1 MHHKGRR
8 RDSTGDMADNDE
20 ELGEEAE
27 EESDE
32 ENASDKKGGGR
43 GKIILFGAI
52 GLGVLLLAGGG
63 YFMSSY
69 FDLFGGAAE
78 EDEIAQPASYY
89 DLPEMVVNLSSVDKR
104 AQYLKIKIA
113 LEAKDRKSLSALE
126 PVMPRI
132 LDMFQIYLRE
142 LRSSDLEG
150 SAGVF
155 RLKEELL
162 RRVNLSIYPN
172 RIDRILF
179 KEIIIQ

>member
-1 MHHKGRR
+1 
-8 RDSTGDMADNDE
+8 MAEDAEEITEEEDE
-20 ELGEEAE
+20 DAGGEEDAG
-27 EESDE
+27 
-32 ENASDKKGGGR
+32 AKKGGGR
-43 GKIILFGAI
+43 GKIIPLGAL
-52 GLGVLLLAGGG
+52 GLGVLLLGGGG
-63 YFMSSY
+63 YFMASY
-69 FDLFGGAAE
+69 FGMFSSAAE
-78 EDEIAQPASYY
+78 EDGVATPAAYY
-89 DLPEMVVNLSSVDKR
+89 DLPEMVVNLSSIDKR

-113 LEAKDRKSLSALE
+113 LEAKDKTALSALD

-162 RRVNLSIYPN
+162 RRVNLAIYPSK
-172 RIDRILF
+172 IDRILF

>member
-1 MHHKGRR
+1 
-8 RDSTGDMADNDE
+8 MAEEDE
-20 ELGEEAE
+20 ELGEDVAE
-27 EESDE
+27 EDGEEKADE
-32 ENASDKKGGGR
+32 KKGGR
-43 GKIILFGAI
+43 GKLILYGAI
-52 GLGVLLLAGGG
+52 GVGVLLFCVGG
-63 YFMSSY
+63 YAVISY
-69 FDLFGGAAE
+69 FDPFGGSAAE
-78 EDEIAQPASYY
+78 NEIAQPASYY

-113 LEAKDRKSLSALE
+113 LEAKDRKSLTALN

-162 RRVNLSIYPN
+162 RRVNLAIHPN
-172 RIDRILF
+172 RVDRILF

>member
-1 MHHKGRR
+1 MAEN
-8 RDSTGDMADNDE
+8 DAEIGD
-20 ELGEEAE
+20 EAE
-27 EESDE
+27 EEGGE
-32 ENASDKKGGGR
+32 ENAGEKTYGARDKIVR
-43 GKIILFGAI
+43 FGAI
-52 GLGVLLLAGGG
+52 GLAVLLVGGGG
-63 YFMSSY
+63 YYTASHFGLFAESSGKNG
-69 FDLFGGAAE
+69 LTK
-78 EDEIAQPASYY
+78 PASYY

-104 AQYLKIKIA
+104 AQYLKIRIA
-113 LEAKDRKSLSALE
+113 LEAKDKHSLNALG

-162 RRVNLSIYPN
+162 RRVNLAIHPN

>member
-1 MHHKGRR
+1 
-8 RDSTGDMADNDE
+8 MAEDAE
-20 ELGEEAE
+20 EITEEEEEAGGEEDAG
-27 EESDE
+27 
-32 ENASDKKGGGR
+32 AKKGGGR
-43 GKIILFGAI
+43 GKIILLGAL
-52 GLGVLLLAGGG
+52 GLGVLLLGGG
-63 YFMSSY
+63 YFVASY
-69 FDLFGGAAE
+69 FGVFSGAAE
-78 EDEIAQPASYY
+78 EDGVATPSAYY
-89 DLPEMVVNLSSVDKR
+89 DLPEMVVNLSSIDKR

-113 LEAKDRKSLSALE
+113 LEAKDKTALSALD

-162 RRVNLSIYPN
+162 RRVNLAIYPS

>member
-1 MHHKGRR
+1 
-8 RDSTGDMADNDE
+8 MAED
-20 ELGEEAE
+20 AE
-27 EESDE
+27 EIVE
-32 ENASDKKGGGR
+32 EEEEDAGSEEDAGAKKGGGR
-43 GKIILFGAI
+43 GKIILFGAL
-52 GLGVLLLAGGG
+52 GLGILLLGGG
-63 YFMSSY
+63 SY
-69 FDLFGGAAE
+69 FVATYFGMFGGAAE
-78 EDEIAQPASYY
+78 EDGVATPAAYY
-89 DLPEMVVNLSSVDKR
+89 DLPEMVVNLSSIDKR

-113 LEAKDRKSLSALE
+113 LEAQDRKALSALD

-162 RRVNLSIYPN
+162 RRVNLAIYPSK
-172 RIDRILF
+172 IDRILF